1 MTDMADTTETLAQ
14 HERLALADDFISFG
28 PDAPTILD
36 DWDASDLLE
45 HLIIR
50 EQRQDLLIGP
60 KLPIGTIAERAEAA
74 LEQFRERT
82 WASRVEQFRS
92 GPQRFSPVR
101 LLDAQMNGVEY
112 LVHHE
117 DLLRA
122 HPGWEPRELDDATQQ
137 EIFSKLKLM
146 ARLLIR
152 ADVDV
157 ILVSPLGGVRVTAK
171 DPLGSVRVSGDPL
184 ELLLWAWGRDRV
196 AQVSVSGDTESVIAL
211 RGAKRG
217 M

>member
-1 MTDMADTTETLAQ
+1 
-14 HERLALADDFISFG
+14 
-28 PDAPTILD
+28 
-36 DWDASDLLE
+36 
-45 HLIIR
+45 
-50 EQRQDLLIGP
+50 
-60 KLPIGTIAERAEAA
+60 
-74 LEQFRERT
+74 
-82 WASRVEQFRS
+82 
-92 GPQRFSPVR
+92 
-101 LLDAQMNGVEY
+101 
-112 LVHHE
+112 
-117 DLLRA
+117 
-122 HPGWEPRELDDATQQ
+122 
-137 EIFSKLKLM
+137 M